1 MQKTCS
7 RSLMILHAASRSLS
21 RCATR
26 ILTTCYIDM
35 GALYVLF
42 MKGVSFVT
50 ARFGFVADETPFP
63 RHQEWQS
70 SGANFFYIISRR
82 ISQKTFQTIFAYII
96 FYLGFCRKLL

>member
-35 GALYVLF
+35 GALYELF
-42 MKGVSFVT
+42 MKGAVPLGSFVT
-50 ARFGFVADETPFP
+50 AQFGFVADETPFP

-70 SGANFFYIISRR
+70 SGANF
-82 ISQKTFQTIFAYII
+82 
-96 FYLGFCRKLL
+96 